1 MVLSTGKVA
10 VRLFCPLQTEIKTK
24 KSIWDDE
31 NIFKSLCTADLLKG
45 RIYAWY
51 LRQMKYS
58 RYVNPLYTK
67 DFKNIFIIRNTTDL
81 HIVSIKVQHW
91 VLWQQVDVYTL

>member
-1 MVLSTGKVA
+1 MVLSTGEVA

-24 KSIWDDE
+24 KRIWDDE

-67 DFKNIFIIRNTTDL
+67 DFKNIFIL
-81 HIVSIKVQHW
+81 LK
-91 VLWQQVDVYTL
+91 